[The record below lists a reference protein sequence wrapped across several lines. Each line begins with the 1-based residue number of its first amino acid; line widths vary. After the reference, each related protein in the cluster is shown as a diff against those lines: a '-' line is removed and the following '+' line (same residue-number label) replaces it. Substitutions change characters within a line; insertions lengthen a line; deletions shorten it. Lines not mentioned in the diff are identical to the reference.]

1 MNNIKYEIIRNEYE
15 ALSLKEKYVILG
27 GVAVIYLAT
36 MFTAVH
42 KGYSFKLGNISLLP
56 PS

>member
-1 MNNIKYEIIRNEYE
+1 MNNTKYHIIRNEYE